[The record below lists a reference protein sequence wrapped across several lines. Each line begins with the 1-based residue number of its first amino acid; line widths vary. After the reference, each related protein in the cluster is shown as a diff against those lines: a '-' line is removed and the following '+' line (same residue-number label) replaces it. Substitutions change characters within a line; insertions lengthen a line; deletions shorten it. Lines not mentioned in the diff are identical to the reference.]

1 MRNLVDRARSLLR
14 RPEAWIEGQADS
26 GQGQPTAAYW
36 LRIGPTRRARIN
48 LVLDEATFTALI
60 ADPGLRPRKGGGWT
74 TRPAPETAPTPEPGR
89 PGHVEGHRAIIGAD
103 GEVMMHRANL
113 GESPIAWLAR
123 RRDPS
128 GRPWL
133 TPAEIAAGERLR
145 LDGER
150 AGAGPSVTMR
160 WDGLPR
166 AGGGSAA
173 RVEPGDRAISA
184 SARIEAALN
193 AVSPRVR
200 ALVVAICLNS
210 SSLQLAEQSLGL
222 RRRQGKTLLK
232 QGLQALA
239 EHYGIG

>member
-1 MRNLVDRARSLLR
+1 MSDLAERARRMLA
-14 RPEAWIEGQADS
+14 RPGAWIDQQDGRYPVRVGGDRRS
-26 GQGQPTAAYW
+26 
-36 LRIGPTRRARIN
+36 RISLT
-48 LVLDEATFTALI
+48 LDEADFRALI
-60 ADPGLRPRKGGGWT
+60 ADPGLRTRPGGGWT
-74 TRPAPETAPTPEPGR
+74 TRPAPDAAGPAPGR
-89 PGHVEGHRAIIGAD
+89 PGQLPGELRVIGDD
-103 GEVMMHRANL
+103 GRLTARTGNL

-133 TPAEIAAGERLR
+133 TPAEVAAGERLR
-145 LDGER
+145 QDGEY
-150 AGAGPSVTMR
+150 AASGPSLTMR
-160 WDGLPR
+160 WDALPR
-166 AGGGSAA
+166 SGGGSAA

-184 SARIEAALN
+184 AARVEAALQ

-200 ALVVAICLNS
+200 AFVVHVCLRS
-210 SSLQLAEQSLGL
+210 SSLQLAERELGL